1 MPTINVDCEV
11 MLDGTGYLV
20 KPGSYLLERPR
31 VRRATVRADGNESYV
46 DLGPGKRVWRFT
58 ALALNDLAKYD
69 GTPTG
74 LTGQQ
79 YRDALWTSYAK
90 VATALSFTDPEGQ
103 TAQVHFDDLVERV
116 ADLRSQQVGLS
127 YELDVTLVEV

>member
-1 MPTINVDCEV
+1 MPTIKVDCELV
-11 MLDGTGYLV
+11 LDGTGYLM
-20 KPGSYLLERPR
+20 KPGTYLLERPR

-46 DLGPGKRVWRFT
+46 DLGPSKRVWRFT

-69 GTPTG
+69 GTTTG

-79 YRDALWTSYAK
+79 YRDALWASYVK
-90 VATALSFTDPEGQ
+90 VATALSFTDPQGV

-116 ADLRSQQVGLS
+116 ADLHSQQVGVS
-127 YELDVTLVEV
+127 YELDVALVEV

>member
-1 MPTINVDCEV
+1 MPAVNVDCEV
-11 MLDGTGYLV
+11 ILDGSGYLV

-58 ALALNDLAKYD
+58 VLARNDLTKYD

-74 LTGQQ
+74 LSGQQ
-79 YRDALWTSYAK
+79 YRDALWASYAK
-90 VATALSFTDPEGQ
+90 VASALSFTDPQGVSV
-103 TAQVHFDDLVERV
+103 QVRFDDLIEHV
-116 ADLRSQQVGLS
+116 ADLRSQQAGVS
-127 YELDVTLVEV
+127 YELDVALVEA

>member
-31 VRRATVRADGNESYV
+31 VLRATVRADVNESYV

>member
-1 MPTINVDCEV
+1 MPTIQVDCELV
-11 MLDGTGYLV
+11 LDGGYWV
-20 KPGSYLLERPR
+20 KPGAYLLERPR

-58 ALALNDLAKYD
+58 VLAVNDLTKYD

-74 LTGQQ
+74 ITGQQ
-79 YRDALWTSYAK
+79 YRDALWASYVK

-103 TAQVHFDDLVERV
+103 TAQVHFDDLVEHV
-116 ADLRSQQVGLS
+116 ADLRSQQVGVS
-127 YELDVTLVEV
+127 YELDVALVEV

>member
-11 MLDGTGYLV
+11 ILDGTGYLV

-46 DLGPGKRVWRFT
+46 DLGPGKRAWRFT
-58 ALALNDLAKYD
+58 ALALNNLAKYD

-116 ADLRSQQVGLS
+116 ADLRSQQVGVS